1 MSQNKWYRMGAVLVC
16 GMVGLGVY
24 MVSTGKLSMTFPLG
38 KTEASKM
45 VQTPYGALVVTEPV
59 LIELID
65 CPAMERIKHV
75 YQYGVRSLVDG
86 YGKNYTRYD
95 HCVGVW
101 ALLRM
106 HGASLEEQVAGLL
119 HDASHTVFSHVGDY
133 LFKQADC
140 KDSYQDDIHAEYLEK
155 QGVGKILSKYGMR
168 IEDVASKDNIHN
180 ALDQDLPDL
189 CADRI
194 EYNIQEGLMAGL
206 LNQDDVQE
214 ILAHLKFEN
223 GKWFLT
229 DVAVAAKLARVSL
242 YGTRH
247 IWGGPDEF
255 LLSSLTTQALRR
267 ALEIQLITL
276 HDIHYSID
284 DVVWQKLCQSRDA
297 TIIDLMAKVR
307 AFEKQCEQADQH
319 VHDFYVRSKFRGVD
333 PLVKTGNGSLK
344 RLTELDDS
352 FIQDYTQ
359 LKTQLAQGWYIKFIA
374 QDRIERINDSTLTKK
389 WC

>member
-1 MSQNKWYRMGAVLVC
+1 MSQNKWYRIGAVLVC

-24 MVSTGKLSMTFPLG
+24 MVSTGKLSMTFYSG
-38 KTEASKM
+38 KPEASKT

-95 HCVGVW
+95 HCIGVW
-101 ALLRM
+101 AILRM
-106 HGASLEEQVAGLL
+106 YGASLEEQIAGLL

-140 KDSYQDDIHAEYLEK
+140 KDSYQDDIHAQYLEK
-155 QGVGKILSKYGMR
+155 QGVGKILSKYGMKLED
-168 IEDVASKDNIHN
+168 IVPKEDVHC
-180 ALDQDLPDL
+180 ALDQELPNL

-194 EYNIQEGLMAGL
+194 EYNIQEGLIAGFL
-206 LNQDDVQE
+206 SQEDVQE
-214 ILAHLKFEN
+214 ILAHLKFED

-242 YGTRH
+242 HGSRH
-247 IWGGPDEF
+247 IWGGPEEF
-255 LLSSLTTQALRR
+255 VLNSLTTQALRR
-267 ALEIQLITL
+267 ALDIQLITL

-284 DVVWQKLCQSRDA
+284 DIVWQKLCQSNDA
-297 TIIDLMAKVR
+297 TIAELIMKVR
-307 AFEKQCEQADQH
+307 AFEKQCEQADQQA
-319 VHDFYVRSKFRGVD
+319 HDFFVRSKFRGVD
-333 PLVKTGNGSLK
+333 PLVKTYNGFLK

-374 QDRIERINDSTLTKK
+374 QDCIQRNETSPMMT
-389 WC
+389 